1 MTAYE
6 KLVKKHGEDGARQ
19 IMAERA
25 RARKD
30 YSTTYFSKLKNEG
43 REDELKAL
51 QAKGV
56 KIRKE
61 TKDE

>member
-6 KLVKKHGEDGARQ
+6 KLVKKYGEDGARQ
-19 IMAERA
+19 IMSERA
-25 RARKD
+25 RVRKD